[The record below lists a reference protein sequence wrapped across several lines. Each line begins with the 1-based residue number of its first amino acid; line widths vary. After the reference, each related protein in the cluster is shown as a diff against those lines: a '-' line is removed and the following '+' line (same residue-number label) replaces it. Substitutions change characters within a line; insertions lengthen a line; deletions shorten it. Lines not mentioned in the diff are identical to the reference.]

1 MHDALGKIC
10 QDHLLGTTTNGDDKA
25 YSFQLHKIFPAHVR
39 RYIPLFGLR
48 KAVGIGRRYD
58 VTHIFC
64 DHPYMAPLA
73 IAASRRLRVPW
84 ALRSHNIE
92 AERFRLLKKSWWRVF
107 RAFEEFAMRSADAI
121 FFITEE
127 DRTHAINA
135 YNLRPAKCHLAPYGT
150 NLSSPPAAQPEA
162 RIKVA
167 KELSLDSAI
176 PWLYFLGV
184 QSYGPNAEAVGHI
197 LNHIY
202 PRLKAAGV
210 KCEIIIAGKGLS
222 QPLQDAIALTG
233 GEVRYTGFI
242 DDLDSFIKACN
253 IMLNPLTS
261 GGGIK
266 TKAVEAL
273 AYNKVVVSTTNGASG
288 ILPQFCGPNLLVAQD
303 HDWDAYTARVITAL
317 HTQPDIP
324 AGFYTYYNWDNI
336 ARHVTSV
343 MSELKY

>member
-10 QDHLLGTTTNGDDKA
+10 QDHLLGTADNGDDRD

-39 RYIPLFGLR
+39 RYIPMFGLR
-48 KAVGIGRRYD
+48 EAVGIGRRYD

-73 IAASRRLRVPW
+73 VATSRRLRIPW

-92 AERFRLLKKSWWRVF
+92 AERFRLLKKRWWRIF
-107 RAFEEFAMRSADAI
+107 RAYEQFAMRSADAI

-127 DRTHAINA
+127 DRSYAIIA
-135 YNLRPAKCHLAPYGT
+135 YNLRPSKCHLAPYGT
-150 NLSSPPAAQPEA
+150 TLASPPAGGEEA
-162 RIKVA
+162 RVKVTN
-167 KELSLDSAI
+167 ELSLNPEL

-184 QSYGPNAEAVGHI
+184 QSYGPNAEAVSHI
-197 LNHIY
+197 LTEVY
-202 PRLKAAGV
+202 PRLKQAGI
-210 KCEIIIAGKGLS
+210 KCEIVIAGKGLS
-222 QPLQDAIALTG
+222 EPLQKAIAQTQG
-233 GEVRYTGFI
+233 GVRYAGFV

-253 IMLNPLTS
+253 IMLNPLTT

-273 AYNKVVVSTTNGASG
+273 AYNKIVVSTTNGAAG
-288 ILPQFCGPNLLVAQD
+288 IKPELCGANLLLAHD
-303 HDWDAYTARVITAL
+303 HDWDAYVARVITAIQ
-317 HTQPDIP
+317 TQPDIP

-336 ARHVTSV
+336 AQHVSNV
-343 MSELKY
+343 MGELKY